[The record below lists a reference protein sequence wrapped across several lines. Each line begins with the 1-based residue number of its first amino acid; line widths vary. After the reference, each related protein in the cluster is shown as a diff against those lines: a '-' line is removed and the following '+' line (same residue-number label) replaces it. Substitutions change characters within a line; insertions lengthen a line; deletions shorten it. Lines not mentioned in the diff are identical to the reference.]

1 MPTVSKKATSNL
13 KRVFVKQRSRLD
25 QFMARRPHRSFRL
38 TRRRDYLQPLVLPGL
53 FAFTKEV
60 TVVLWRH
67 KRTFLLLGGLYA
79 LLFAIF
85 VGGQSEEAY
94 VILGDTLKQ
103 AGGQIVEGGIGV
115 VGEAALLLLSVTTG
129 SLGGELTEAQQL
141 VSILLFL
148 MIWLTTVWLLR
159 NILAGHKVKL
169 RDGLY
174 SAGAP
179 LFATI
184 IIAVLITIQ
193 LLPVA
198 LAAVGYSAALVS
210 GLLSGGVAT
219 MLFWLAAGLLSVLS
233 LYWITSSLFAL
244 IIITVPGM
252 YPYKAIVTA
261 GDLVVGRRLKVLLRW
276 AWMILVVGLVAFAL
290 LVPIILLDMWLKQ
303 LVPAISGIPI
313 VPFVVLLFTA
323 YAAIWMAGYVYL
335 LYRKVV
341 DYVPA
346 K

>member
-1 MPTVSKKATSNL
+1 MPTVSKKASSKL
-13 KRVFVKQRSRLD
+13 QRCVGEQKKRLD
-25 QFMARRPHRSFRL
+25 QFMARRPHRSLRL
-38 TRRRDYLQPLVLPGL
+38 TRRRDYVRPLALPGL
-53 FAFTKEV
+53 FVFTKEV
-60 TVVLWRH
+60 TRVLWRH
-67 KRTFLLLGGLYA
+67 RRTFFLLGVLYA
-79 LLFAIF
+79 VLFAVF
-85 VGGQSEEAY
+85 VGGQSEDAY
-94 VILGDTLKQ
+94 VLLGDTLKQ
-103 AGGQIVEGGIGV
+103 AGSQMVEGGIGV

-148 MIWLTTVWLLR
+148 MVWLTTVWLLR

-174 SAGAP
+174 NAGAP

-184 IIAVLITIQ
+184 IIAVLIAVQ

-198 LAAVGYSAALVS
+198 LAAVGYNAALVS
-210 GLLSGGVAT
+210 GLLDGGIAT
-219 MLFWLAAGLLSVLS
+219 MLFWVAAGLLSVLS

-244 IIITVPGM
+244 VIITIPGM

-261 GDLVVGRRLKVLLRW
+261 GDLMVGRRLKVLLRW
-276 AWMILVVGLVAFAL
+276 IWMILTVGFVGFVL

-303 LVPAISGIPI
+303 LVPAVSGIPI
-313 VPFVVLLFTA
+313 VPFIVLLFTA

-341 DYVPA
+341 DNAPA
-346 K
+346 R